1 MSLACRLI
9 LLPALA
15 AWLAA
20 AADFDVLVRG
30 ARIADGSGNP
40 WFVADIGIR
49 GDTISAIGKL
59 DGRTAGLEVQARGL
73 TAVPGFID
81 IHSHG
86 RRGIFEQPAAENYI
100 RQGVTTII
108 EGPDGSSPL
117 PVGDFLEKLRR
128 TPIAVNFGMFVG
140 QGTIRSRVLGLENR
154 RATPEEI
161 RKMEALVEQAMREG
175 AFGLSAGLFY
185 VPGNYTPT
193 EEIIALARAA
203 ARFGGIY
210 IAHIRDEAA
219 NVVESVKE
227 TIRIGEEAKLPVQ
240 VTHHKIIGR
249 ANWGKSA
256 ETLRLVEEARTRGV
270 DVTVDQYPYTATST
284 GTAALFPQWAQEGGQ
299 AELVKRLRDPALRER
314 IRKEVAYRI
323 LHDRG
328 AGDPA
333 NVVMAYCGFDPSLA
347 GKDLARITRER
358 GRTVTAETAAETVF
372 EIQME
377 GGCSAVYHS
386 VSEAD
391 VERVLQAP
399 FTMVA
404 SDGEIPAFGR
414 GAPHPRSY
422 GAFARVLARYV
433 RERKL
438 LRLEEAVRRMSSLPA
453 ARLGLWDRGLLR
465 PGMKADLA
473 LLDPEAVA
481 DRATFQEPHQYAVGV
496 RHVLVNGKAVL
507 LDGVLTKER
516 PGRVLYGP
524 GYSPEKPREEAGS
537 ISPR

>member
-1 MSLACRLI
+1 MCFARLAV
-9 LLPALA
+9 LLAVAGCPGG
-15 AWLAA
+15 
-20 AADFDVLVRG
+20 AADFDVLIRG
-30 ARIADGSGNP
+30 GRVVDGSGNP
-40 WFVADIGIR
+40 WFIADIGVR
-49 GDTISAIGKL
+49 GDTISAMGRL
-59 DGRTAGLEVQARGL
+59 DGRTGALEIEGRGL
-73 TAVPGFID
+73 TVVPGFID

-86 RRGIFEQPAAENYI
+86 RRGIFEHPAAENYI
-100 RQGVTTII
+100 RQGVTTIL
-108 EGPDGSSPL
+108 EGQDGSSPL
-117 PVGDFLEKLRR
+117 PVGAFLEKLTR
-128 TPIAVNFGMFVG
+128 TPIAVNFGLFVG

-154 RATPEEI
+154 SATPEEI
-161 RKMEALVEQAMREG
+161 RKMEGLVEEAMRQG

-185 VPGNYTPT
+185 VPGNYTPA

-219 NVVESVKE
+219 NVEESVKE
-227 TIRIGEEAKLPVQ
+227 TIRIGEEAKLPAQ

-256 ETLRLVEEARTRGV
+256 ETLRRIEEARARGV

-299 AELVKRLRDPALRER
+299 AELVKRLQDPALRER
-314 IRKEVAYRI
+314 IRKEVVYRI

-333 NVVMAYCGFDPSLA
+333 NVVMASCGFDPSLA

-358 GRTVTAETAAETVF
+358 GRKVTAESAAETAI
-372 EIQME
+372 EIQLQ
-377 GGCSAVYHS
+377 GGCAAVYHA

-391 VERVLQAP
+391 VERILQAP
-399 FTMVA
+399 FTMIA
-404 SDGEIPAFGR
+404 SDGEIPAFGH

-422 GAFARVLARYV
+422 GTFARVLARYV
-433 RERKL
+433 RERNL
-438 LRLEEAVRRMSSLPA
+438 LRLEEAVRRMSSFPA

-465 PGMKADLA
+465 PGMKADIA

-481 DRATFQEPHQYAVGV
+481 DRATFAEPHQYAAGV

-507 LDGVLTKER
+507 LDGVLTRER

-524 GYSPEKPREEAGS
+524 GYQREVSPAEAGPTS
-537 ISPR
+537 RR

>member
-1 MSLACRLI
+1 
-9 LLPALA
+9 
-15 AWLAA
+15 
-20 AADFDVLVRG
+20 
-30 ARIADGSGNP
+30 
-40 WFVADIGIR
+40 
-49 GDTISAIGKL
+49 
-59 DGRTAGLEVQARGL
+59 
-73 TAVPGFID
+73 
-81 IHSHG
+81 
-86 RRGIFEQPAAENYI
+86 
-100 RQGVTTII
+100 
-108 EGPDGSSPL
+108 
-117 PVGDFLEKLRR
+117 
-128 TPIAVNFGMFVG
+128 
-140 QGTIRSRVLGLENR
+140 
-154 RATPEEI
+154 
-161 RKMEALVEQAMREG
+161 MEALVEQAMREG

-193 EEIIALARAA
+193 EELVTLARAV

-219 NVVESVKE
+219 GVVESVNE
-227 TIRIGEEAKLPVQ
+227 TIRIGEEARLPVQ

-256 ETLRLVEEARTRGV
+256 ETLRRIEEARTQGV

-299 AELVKRLRDPALRER
+299 AELVKRLQDPALRGR

-358 GRTVTAETAAETVF
+358 GREVTAETAAETAV

-377 GGCSAVYHS
+377 GGCSAIYHA
-386 VSEAD
+386 VSEED
-391 VERVLQAP
+391 VERILRAP

-422 GAFARVLARYV
+422 GTFARVLARYV

-438 LRLEEAVRRMSSLPA
+438 LGFEEAVRRMSSLPA

-481 DRATFQEPHQYAVGV
+481 DRATFQEPHQYAAGV

-507 LDGVLTKER
+507 LEGAMTQER

-524 GYSPEKPREEAGS
+524 GYPSGRPDRQAGPTS
-537 ISPR
+537 RR